1 MTCLVP
7 NEAIQ
12 SKTTRLKRSCNS
24 INITKFYAINNGTI
38 LISVGV
44 DAVTMRKKVKVLL
57 SCVAICTTYL
67 ATVSISQAID
77 IKEFNARSG
86 EKPDN
91 KFHERWGAVPSQPS
105 NDINL
110 IVSAYAPLSKSTT
123 RQNLATLETNETGQI
138 RGNNVTE
145 VAKKRQIGLI
155 EADTIQTEANSQSV
169 CGDSPYDAETIRKM
183 VESSAQRHEVDEK
196 FAAAIAWTESRF
208 DRSRNSPKGARGA
221 MQLMPRTAAQYGVK
235 DICDPQAN
243 IEAGVRHLR
252 SLLDEFENPL
262 LAAAAYNAGSSRI
275 YEYQGIPPFKE
286 TVGYVAEVVN
296 FMIDRPMPSKKSGSG
311 KAIASVAANDTP
323 QDTGV
328 IPVKK
333 TGTFVGGVMH
343 F

>member
-1 MTCLVP
+1 MTV
-7 NEAIQ
+7 
-12 SKTTRLKRSCNS
+12 
-24 INITKFYAINNGTI
+24 
-38 LISVGV
+38 
-44 DAVTMRKKVKVLL
+44 RKKIKLLL
-57 SCVAICTTYL
+57 SYAAICTTYFVTPTT
-67 ATVSISQAID
+67 AQVID
-77 IKEFNARSG
+77 NTAFNERSG
-86 EKPDN
+86 DKSNN
-91 KFHERWGAVPSQPS
+91 KFQERWGATTDLSS
-105 NDINL
+105 SESNL
-110 IVSAYAPLSKSTT
+110 IVSAYAPISKSTT
-123 RQNLATLETNETGQI
+123 RQNLATIANPETGQF

-145 VAKKRQIGLI
+145 VAKKRQV
-155 EADTIQTEANSQSV
+155 EQSQADTIQPEANLQGV

-235 DICDPQAN
+235 DICDPQDN

-311 KAIASVAANDTP
+311 KATATVAANDTP

>member
-1 MTCLVP
+1 MP

-12 SKTTRLKRSCNS
+12 SNTIRLKTSCIA
-24 INITKFYAINNGTI
+24 INIIKFYAINNGTI
-38 LISVGV
+38 YIFAGV
-44 DAVTMRKKVKVLL
+44 DTVTDRKKIKLLL
-57 SCVAICTTYL
+57 SCVAICTTYF
-67 ATVSISQAID
+67 AAPSIAQVID
-77 IKEFNARSG
+77 NIAFNERSG
-86 EKPDN
+86 DISNN
-91 KFHERWGAVPSQPS
+91 KFHARWGETADQLTS
-105 NDINL
+105 NSKL
-110 IVSAYAPLSKSTT
+110 IASAYVPISKSTT
-123 RQNLATLETNETGQI
+123 RQNIATKNTTETGKI
-138 RGNNVTE
+138 SDINVTDI
-145 VAKKRQIGLI
+145 AKKRHVNPNN
-155 EADTIQTEANSQSV
+155 ADPHQPNADLQGV
-169 CGDSPYDAETIRKM
+169 CGDSPYDAETIRRM

-235 DICDPQAN
+235 DICDPKDN

-311 KAIASVAANDTP
+311 KAIATVAANDTP

-328 IPVKK
+328 IPVQK